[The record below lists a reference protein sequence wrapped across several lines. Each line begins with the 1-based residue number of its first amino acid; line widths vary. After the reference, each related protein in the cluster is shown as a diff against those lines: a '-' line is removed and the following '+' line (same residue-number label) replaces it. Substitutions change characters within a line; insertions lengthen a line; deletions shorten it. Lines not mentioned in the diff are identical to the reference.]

1 MKVRS
6 NLFALASVLFLAPFV
21 GAATDAANTGKA
33 VPAADTATTGQKF
46 DYIEQNGQKFVNISS
61 INSTAGNDEFMRNV
75 QVVNGQRQRLVAL
88 ENLKKGAITDEFKTA
103 ADAEIAALTKRLDE
117 DNRKMAETY
126 GYSISRDY
134 IHVPVVTLIYLKLT
148 DEEYAKAKDDPEVK
162 EGDLLVRENDKYRL
176 IAKIPTAE
184 ENQIFRRNVQVM
196 QARRENV
203 VRMAKALESMSAGEQ
218 KDEVQANYDKESKQ
232 LEEDNKKMVEKYG
245 FSLARDY
252 LMEIEVSKLYA
263 KVTEEEFL
271 KAEAQA
277 KLNGSSDTTPAAP
290 SAK

>member
-1 MKVRS
+1 MKNRN
-6 NLFALASVLFLAPFV
+6 NLLALASILFLAPLAGV
-21 GAATDAANTGKA
+21 AAEDN
-33 VPAADTATTGQKF
+33 TATTPAVSAGASSQAF
-46 DYIEQNGQKFVNISS
+46 DYIEQNGQKYVNISS
-61 INSTAGNDEFMRNV
+61 INSVAGNDEFMRNV

-88 ENLKKGAITDEFKTA
+88 ENLRQGALTEDFKKA
-103 ADAEIAALTKRLDE
+103 AEEEIAALTKRLEE
-117 DNRKMAETY
+117 DNKKMTETY

-148 DEEYAKAKDDPEVK
+148 DEEYAKTKDEPNLKD
-162 EGDLLVRENDKYRL
+162 GDLLVRGDTKYRL

-196 QARRENV
+196 QTRRENV
-203 VRMAKALESMSAGEQ
+203 VRMAKALETMPAGAQ
-218 KDEVQANYDKESKQ
+218 RDELQANYDKEAKQ

-277 KLNGSSDTTPAAP
+277 KLNAPA
-290 SAK
+290 K